1 MKFDGLEP
9 RRYEDIKGIV
19 APEIG
24 PKSFGTLEKRCGRY
38 FNSSPSTPGR
48 GKLLGLML
56 ISAGGKKKRPGTGL
70 EVGLLHLTIICCVFL
85 RLFVFYAFLL
95 F

>member
-1 MKFDGLEP
+1 MQVVKRQSAYFEKLIFKHVFNVRKTKGIAKFDGLEP

-56 ISAGGKKKRPGTGL
+56 IFAGGKK
-70 EVGLLHLTIICCVFL
+70 
-85 RLFVFYAFLL
+85 
-95 F
+95 